1 MYVSFFLLTTYRYTF
16 SGFIYPVVTHW
27 AWADEGWLLQGG
39 TYIIDGKSVNIGYAV
54 IEFCT
59 PLI

>member
-1 MYVSFFLLTTYRYTF
+1 MFVSFILLTNYKYIF

-27 AWADEGWLLQGG
+27 AWADEGWLLKGG

-54 IEFCT
+54 N
-59 PLI
+59 